1 MNTVILSGRLTADP
15 EVRTGSGEGATSTA
29 RYTLAVDKGYRVR
42 EGEPTAD
49 FLRCVTFGKAAEF
62 AEKYLHK
69 GMKIIVRGRINT
81 GSYTND
87 AGVKVY
93 TTDIVVDSHEFCESK
108 NAQTAETATAQTAGT
123 PDFMSV
129 PTGIESE
136 ALPWA

>member
-1 MNTVILSGRLTADP
+1 MNNVILSGRLTADP
-15 EVRTGSGEGATSTA
+15 EVRTGSGENAVTTA

-42 EGEPTAD
+42 DGEPTAD

-62 AEKYLHK
+62 AEKYLRK
-69 GMKIIVRGRINT
+69 GIKIIVRGRITT

-87 AGVKVY
+87 AGAKVY

-108 NAQTAETATAQTAGT
+108 NAQNADNTAPSTSEPGL
-123 PDFMSV
+123 MSV